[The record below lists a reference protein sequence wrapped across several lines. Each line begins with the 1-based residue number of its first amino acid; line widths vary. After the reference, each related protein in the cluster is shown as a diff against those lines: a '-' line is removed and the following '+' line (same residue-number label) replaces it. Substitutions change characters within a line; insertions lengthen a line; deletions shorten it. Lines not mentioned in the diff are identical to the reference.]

1 MSEDFVNNITLNY
14 LISKTQLN
22 KLNKAKQVKEN
33 HVKNE
38 KELYKEQIMALF
50 CQLLEDSSSVNV
62 LQEVKNGFDYFIEK
76 TIYHIKM
83 KKMTEEQEENRN
95 KNETIIV
102 TKSKSSSSCDD
113 NNVIEDDE
121 DEDEDDEDEDDE
133 DEDDE
138 DEDEDEDVDEDVDVD
153 ERYCETNLKKSCNL
167 NEEKK
172 RHDNDCNS
180 EQNVYNIS
188 NDDNHIGNDVFHNP
202 SRNLEKKEKD
212 TVVYKKYPDKF
223 NWFNMVK
230 NEKKSNKIV
239 PRVK

>member
-50 CQLLEDSSSVNV
+50 CELLEDSSSVNV
-62 LQEVKNGFDYFIEK
+62 LQEVKNGFDYFIDK

-83 KKMTEEQEENRN
+83 KKITEDQEENRN
-95 KNETIIV
+95 KNEPIIV
-102 TKSKSSSSCDD
+102 TKSRSSSSCDD
-113 NNVIEDDE
+113 NNKEDE
-121 DEDEDDEDEDDE
+121 ENEEDEDDEHEHDE
-133 DEDDE
+133 DELDDKHE
-138 DEDEDEDVDEDVDVD
+138 QD
-153 ERYCETNLKKSCNL
+153 CTSKQ
-167 NEEKK
+167 
-172 RHDNDCNS
+172 ND
-180 EQNVYNIS
+180 I
-188 NDDNHIGNDVFHNP
+188 FHNH
-202 SRNLEKKEKD
+202 LEKD

>member
-38 KELYKEQIMALF
+38 KELYKEQIMGLF
-50 CQLLEDSSSVNV
+50 CELLEKDSSSVNV

-95 KNETIIV
+95 KNETITV

-113 NNVIEDDE
+113 NNVVEHLEDDE
-121 DEDEDDEDEDDE
+121 DAEDDDEDEDDE
-133 DEDDE
+133 DYDEDEE
-138 DEDEDEDVDEDVDVD
+138 DEDEEDDS
-153 ERYCETNLKKSCNL
+153 YSETNLKKYYNL
-167 NEEKK
+167 NEENSN
-172 RHDNDCNS
+172 DNNYNAK
-180 EQNVYNIS
+180 QNVCHIS
-188 NDDNHIGNDVFHNP
+188 NNDNPVSNDVFHNS
-202 SRNLEKKEKD
+202 SRDLEKKEKE

-223 NWFNMVK
+223 NWFNMAK